1 MIDIRDID
9 MEKEYY
15 DNLWKIYDKDRYL
28 TLIKDFLSDDEVEF
42 IDKMLDIN
50 SKEDTEKYKYISN
63 YLAMFGWYWQDTYK
77 TRIKNLTIKDMKN
90 EDDKKLFELCEKIKN
105 YMTIDKKI
113 YKIRP

>member
-1 MIDIRDID
+1 MIDIQDID

-15 DNLWKIYDKDRYL
+15 DSLWKIYDKDKYL

-50 SKEDTEKYKYISN
+50 FKEDTEKYKYISN
-63 YLAMFGWYWQDTYK
+63 YLAIFGWYWQDKYK

-90 EDDKKLFELCEKIKN
+90 EDDKKLFKLWKKIKN
-105 YMTIDKKI
+105 YMTIDEKNYIK
-113 YKIRP
+113 

>member
-1 MIDIRDID
+1 MIDIEDID

-15 DNLWKIYDKDRYL
+15 DNLWKNYDKTRYL

-50 SKEDTEKYKYISN
+50 SKEDAEKYKYISN
-63 YLAMFGWYWQDTYK
+63 YLAIFGWYWQDTYK

-90 EDDKKLFELCEKIKN
+90 EDDKKLFELWEKIKN
-105 YMTIDKKI
+105 YMTIDKKYI
-113 YKIRP
+113 K